1 MKKKSRQNVSKS
13 TEIKIKKKTT
23 KNQIHSLDSAKQGNF
38 LEQMASELGIRF
50 WELEELEE
58 GI

>member
-13 TEIKIKKKTT
+13 TETKIKKKKK
-23 KNQIHSLDSAKQGNF
+23 KNQIHSLDSAKQDSF

-50 WELEELEE
+50 WELE
-58 GI
+58 